1 MEHKK
6 FAVVILAAVIA
17 SLMLAGTILAP
28 IQSYAAAKRGSE
40 ADFPDTSSLKH
51 AVRDGVSANLSHRDQ
66 HLNQQNLCYRTNT
79 CRQSDVGQN
88 TQGNDNQV
96 TGFADQSDNLQQSIT
111 ANNTTPTLT
120 PTPTTATLTV
130 TKVVSGNTA
139 ATPSQFT
146 IHVTGNNPT
155 PANFAGSET
164 GIDVKL
170 DPGAFN
176 VTETQPTGNFDTT
189 TTSDCSGTIRT
200 GQHLSCTI
208 INNAKTQDRV
218 FITINRITCTDLTVT
233 QRGVSVEFT
242 VSGVFHD
249 SQSLTYLAQLISPSG
264 NVVHSAQITIPANA
278 PNPASTLIVFSDA
291 LSPGT
296 YKIIATPNGE
306 FASATFD
313 APDCSL

>member
-1 MEHKK
+1 MK
-6 FAVVILAAVIA
+6 FTIIVLAAVA
-17 SLMLAGTILAP
+17 SLLLAGTILTS
-28 IQSYAAAKRGSE
+28 IQPYASGVSRNSI
-40 ADFPDTSSLKH
+40 P
-51 AVRDGVSANLSHRDQ
+51 RDGIFEEIRAD
-66 HLNQQNLCYRTNT
+66 LNNTSQSINQDNVCFSSNT
-79 CRQSDVGQN
+79 CRQSEVGQN

-96 TGFADQSDNLQQSIT
+96 NGFTDQSDNVQQPIT
-111 ANNTTPTLT
+111 ANNTTPTPTSTPIPIRTPT

-139 ATPSQFT
+139 TTPSQFT
-146 IHVTGNNPT
+146 IHVAGNNPN
-155 PANFAGSET
+155 PANFLGSDT
-164 GIDVKL
+164 GIDVTL

-176 VTETQPTGNFDTT
+176 VTETRPTSNFDTT
-189 TTSDCSGTIRT
+189 TTSDCSGTIRA
-200 GQHLSCTI
+200 GQHLSCTV
-208 INNAKTQDRV
+208 INNAKTQDSV
-218 FITINRITCTDLTVT
+218 FITINRVTCTDLTAT
-233 QRGVSVEFT
+233 ERGVSVEFT

-264 NVVHSAQITIPANA
+264 NVVHSAQITVPANA
-278 PNPASTLIVFSDA
+278 PNPASTLIVFSDP